1 MWECS
6 LLEWT
11 FFCVCQSYALANVT
25 VKNNENGLMGPVVM
39 DGQVVKYSASS
50 DCNRAAAQCRLLETI
65 YEDPKES
72 TDGRAQFTSVR
83 RYKRFIDFTAGPTAS
98 KKWKRSQ
105 KARKLANVRLVHALG
120 SQAHYSSDQSDD
132 VGSTLRP
139 VRKTRVRA
147 LSSPE
152 YKPVSQSGGQTNSRS
167 YRSPAAAGFVCMVG
181 GNDSR
186 SHRWHAKPHVAPA
199 CSRDFA
205 LPDTFVVSST
215 DLVVEEAATV
225 ELPLEWIS
233 SSKEQALEVDASVT
247 DQVRSSVEDLL
258 TAVVSTPWD
267 YRLPCPE
274 VKAQKWSALCY
285 ESRDPAVHCTSDA
298 LCRAS
303 MGQPVDEREVHAT
316 GFQADGSHSR
326 RGRPDWAACK
336 REDGSDTVVELIAV
350 IEATH
355 SICDDVVQ
363 ESSVHSCQNNSSS
376 VPSPTVESS
385 TRNLS

>member
-1 MWECS
+1 M
-6 LLEWT
+6 
-11 FFCVCQSYALANVT
+11 
-25 VKNNENGLMGPVVM
+25 VM
-39 DGQVVKYSASS
+39 DGQAVKYSASS

-120 SQAHYSSDQSDD
+120 AQAHYSDQSDD

-139 VRKTRVRA
+139 VRRTRVRT

-152 YKPVSQSGGQTNSRS
+152 NKVISKSNGQTNPRS
-167 YRSPAAAGFVCMVG
+167 YCSPAAAGFVCMVG
-181 GNDSR
+181 GNDNR
-186 SHRWHAKPHVAPA
+186 SHRWHAKPHVTPA
-199 CSRDFA
+199 CSRGFA

-233 SSKEQALEVDASVT
+233 STKEQALEVDASVT
-247 DQVRSSVEDLL
+247 HQVRSSVEGLL
-258 TAVVSTPWD
+258 TAVVSTPWG

-274 VKAQKWSALCY
+274 VKAENWSALCY
-285 ESRDPAVHCTSDA
+285 ENSDPAVLCTSDA
-298 LCRAS
+298 LCKAS
-303 MGQPVDEREVHAT
+303 MEQPMDEREVHAT
-316 GFQADGSHSR
+316 GFQADGSLSR
-326 RGRPDWAACK
+326 RGLPSWAACK
-336 REDGSDTVVELIAV
+336 DEDVSNTVVELIAV
-350 IEATH
+350 VEATH
-355 SICDDVVQ
+355 SICDHAVQ
-363 ESSVHSCQNNSSS
+363 ESSIYSCQNNSSS
-376 VPSPTVESS
+376 APSPTVEAS